1 MSALMALEDADL
13 GAVPPVRIRR
23 AANQMGAAAA
33 FATTK
38 RFNKNL
44 FLDDEG
50 TFLHSPA
57 PNPDGCLLCTS
68 KKGRG
73 IWTTVAGTVKKLCKT
88 APRKMAPKARRPDRC
103 QEMEGE
109 QRVAR

>member
-1 MSALMALEDADL
+1 
-13 GAVPPVRIRR
+13 
-23 AANQMGAAAA
+23 MGAAAA

-50 TFLHSPA
+50 TLLHSPA
-57 PNPDGCLLCTS
+57 PNPDGLPHPKRARNLDH
-68 KKGRG
+68 GG
-73 IWTTVAGTVKKLCKT
+73 GTVKKLCKT

>member
-1 MSALMALEDADL
+1 
-13 GAVPPVRIRR
+13 
-23 AANQMGAAAA
+23 MGVAAA

-57 PNPDGCLLCTS
+57 PNPDGCLLCTP
-68 KKGRG
+68 KKGAEFG
-73 IWTTVAGTVKKLCKT
+73 
-88 APRKMAPKARRPDRC
+88 PRWR
-103 QEMEGE
+103 E
-109 QRVAR
+109 QRKNCAKPLTKNGTESASS

>member
-23 AANQMGAAAA
+23 AANQMGVAAA
-33 FATTK
+33 FAATK

-57 PNPDGCLLCTS
+57 PNPRRSPPMRTQ
-68 KKGRG
+68 KGAEFGPR
-73 IWTTVAGTVKKLCKT
+73 WRDSEKTVQKQKNGTES
-88 APRKMAPKARRPDRC
+88 ASS
-103 QEMEGE
+103 
-109 QRVAR
+109 